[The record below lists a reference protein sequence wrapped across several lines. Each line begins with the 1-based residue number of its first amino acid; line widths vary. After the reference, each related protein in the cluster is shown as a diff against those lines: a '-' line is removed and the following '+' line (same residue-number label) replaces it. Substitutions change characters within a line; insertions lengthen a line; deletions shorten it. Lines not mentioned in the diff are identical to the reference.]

1 MTSFDCI
8 TLRHVT
14 RKENKQADALENLVS
29 TLASYSEKV
38 KVPICQ
44 RWVLPSITS
53 DWEVKEQVGVV
64 SIYEIEKEDWRQPL
78 IEYLKYN
85 KLLKDLRH
93 KTYMRCKASCLIYF

>member
-1 MTSFDCI
+1 MTSFNCI

-29 TLASYSEKV
+29 TLT

-53 DWEVKEQVGVV
+53 DWEVKEQVGMVF
-64 SIYEIEKEDWRQPL
+64 IYEIEKED
-78 IEYLKYN
+78 
-85 KLLKDLRH
+85 
-93 KTYMRCKASCLIYF
+93 